1 MEKETRGTSK
11 GREGKGREGKGR
23 ERKEKERKW
32 KWKWKWKGHGSQWLD
47 SCDVGNAPSSE
58 RASTFHLF
66 PIQQNCFHPPFIPL
80 SPSHLPPQ
88 QLHPPTTTTTTT
100 TLSHHLPSTAHIT
113 AINMSLSCMSLSPPT
128 SPRPHRIGRREEK
141 RREKRE
147 EKRRKDTKTT
157 TNPSSIRP
165 PTSEAIGHRPR
176 HPLQPCRIPRRPG
189 PRLWRHIPPRY
200 ASKQQRGVL
209 QVQGGC
215 FRWCRLGHFA
225 HRLRRPV
232 IRCGS
237 SHQRHRYSVLQGRCI
252 PWRSDLRCL
261 VCPIGTSF
269 SSQISITPLTLH
281 SSSHKS
287 PPRSALLTRSPSAPL
302 PVSSRLS
309 VCRCSSPTGVPAPTH
324 STRASSR

>member
-1 MEKETRGTSK
+1 MRSQDGEGNKRDK
-11 GREGKGREGKGR
+11 QGKGREGK
-23 ERKEKERKW
+23 ERKGKRRKGKEG
-32 KWKWKWKGHGSQWLD
+32 KGHGSQWLD
-47 SCDVGNAPSSE
+47 GCDVGNAPSSE

-66 PIQQNCFHPPFIPL
+66 PIQQNCFHPPFIPP

-88 QLHPPTTTTTTT
+88 QLHPPPPPPPQHFPII
-100 TLSHHLPSTAHIT
+100 SHQPHTSPP
-113 AINMSLSCMSLSPPT
+113 NMSLSCMSLSPPT
-128 SPRPHRIGRREEK
+128 SPRPHRIGRRE
-141 RREKRE
+141 EKRE

-302 PVSSRLS
+302 PVSSRRS